1 MPLVVTID
9 AVVHRRRAREDGD
22 IETGTGLDERIV
34 REISSTKGEPD
45 WLCDLRLAA
54 LAHFE
59 KCPLPGSGGDM
70 AEIDLEG
77 LGESIEPMDGRTGG
91 WADDANLGTAG
102 GEPGTATAQR
112 TDPAGATAR
121 HQSEEAFHRNRR
133 SLERRGV
140 VFSDL
145 DTAVRQ
151 HPELVEPH
159 LAKII
164 SWSHDKFA
172 ALNTSVWS
180 GGSFIYVP
188 PGVEIDAPL
197 EAYSRIN
204 ATNVN
209 RFDRTLIVADEG
221 SSIHYIDGCSSPVY
235 SADSLHSAVVEIVV
249 KPSAQVTHT
258 TIQNWSSN
266 VFNLVTKGAT
276 VEADGRMAWIEGTI
290 GSRLAISSTVT
301 RLVGPKATVRV
312 LSVAYAGKD
321 QHQETGAEV
330 LHAAAET
337 SSRIVSKSISAG
349 GGRSGHR
356 RLVRVEDGKK
366 GCRSNLRCDA
376 LLLDED
382 SVSETPPP
390 VQVGAEDAG
399 IDDAVTVS
407 RVEAEQLFYLM
418 SRGLSRDQAVAI
430 VVNGFIEP
438 VTRMLPIEY
447 AVEWSRLIELQLGG
461 SVG

>member
-1 MPLVVTID
+1 MPLVVTIEG
-9 AVVHRRRAREDGD
+9 VVDRRRAREDGD
-22 IETGTGLDERIV
+22 IETGTGLDESIV

-59 KCPLPGSGGDM
+59 KWPLPGGDDL
-70 AEIDLEG
+70 AEIELEG
-77 LGESIEPMDGRTGG
+77 LGEWIEPMDGRTGG
-91 WADDANLGTAG
+91 WADAANRR
-102 GEPGTATAQR
+102 TATVGSQSTAAAQR

-121 HQSEEAFHRNRR
+121 HQSEEAFRRNRR

-164 SWSHDKFA
+164 PSSHDKFA

-204 ATNVN
+204 ATNVH

-249 KPSAQVTHT
+249 KSGARVTHT

-266 VFNLVTKGAT
+266 VFNLATKGAT
-276 VEADGRMAWIEGTI
+276 VEADGHMAWIEGTI
-290 GSRLAISSTVT
+290 GSRLAVTSTVT
-301 RLVGPKATVRV
+301 RLVGRKATVSV
-312 LSVAYAGKD
+312 LSLAYAGRD

-330 LHAAAET
+330 FHAAAET
-337 SSRIVSKSISAG
+337 SCRIVSKSISAG
-349 GGRSGHR
+349 GGRCGHR
-356 RLVRVEDGKK
+356 RLVRVEDGMK
-366 GCRSNLRCDA
+366 GCRSHLRCDA

-390 VQVGAEDAG
+390 LQVGADDAG
-399 IDDAVTVS
+399 INDAVTVS
-407 RVEAEQLFYLM
+407 RVELDQLFYLM
-418 SRGLSRDQAVAI
+418 SRGLSQDQAVAI
-430 VVNGFIEP
+430 LVNGFIEP